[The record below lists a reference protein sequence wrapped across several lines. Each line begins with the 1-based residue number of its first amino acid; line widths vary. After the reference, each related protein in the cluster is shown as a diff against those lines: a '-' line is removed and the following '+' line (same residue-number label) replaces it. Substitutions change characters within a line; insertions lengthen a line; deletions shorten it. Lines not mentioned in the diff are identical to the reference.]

1 MPLEDKTEAPTP
13 RKRTEAREEGQVA
26 RSAEVNAAAILITGL
41 LLLKAIGP
49 NLGTRLRD
57 TMVHSLSSFPKG
69 DLSPVDVSTNLVRLL
84 LDVGA
89 ALLPFIVGILVVGV
103 TANVVQ
109 VGLHFS
115 PKVIQIKGVRLN
127 PLNGLMGMFSTR
139 AFVELGKS
147 SIKIAVIALVIY
159 SYLRSRESEIAAM
172 TGGTYLTTVRTIG
185 DLTYQLL
192 LRTAIVL
199 LVIAALDY
207 MYQRF
212 NNEKQLK
219 MTRQEVKDDM
229 KRSEGDPQIKGK
241 IRQRQR
247 EAAQRRMMSE
257 VPKAD
262 VVVTNPTH
270 YAVALKYE
278 AEVRSAPIVVAK
290 GLDLIA
296 QRIKAIAEENNV
308 PIVENVSLART
319 LYATVEIGDE
329 IPAALYQAVAEI
341 LAYVFRLNQRLRR

>member
-13 RKRTEAREEGQVA
+13 RRRVEAREEGQVA

-41 LLLKAIGP
+41 LLLKATGP
-49 NLGTRLRD
+49 RLGVCLQD
-57 TMVHSLSSFPKG
+57 VMVRSLSTFPKG
-69 DLSPVDVSTNLVRLL
+69 DMGSVDVSTNLVRLL
-84 LDVGA
+84 LDVGG
-89 ALLPFIVGILVVGV
+89 ALLPFIVGVMVVGV
-103 TANVVQ
+103 AANVVQ
-109 VGLHFS
+109 VGFHFS
-115 PKVIQIKGVRLN
+115 PKVLQVKWARLN
-127 PLNGLMGMFSTR
+127 PLTGLVGMFSTR

-147 SIKIAVIALVIY
+147 SAKIAVIALVIY
-159 SYLRSRESEIAAM
+159 FYLRSRAPEIAAM
-172 TGGTYLTTVRTIG
+172 TGGTYLTSVRTIG

-199 LVIAALDY
+199 LVIAGLDY

-212 NNEKQLK
+212 SNEKQLK

-229 KRSEGDPQIKGK
+229 KRSEGDPLIKGK

-270 YAVALKYE
+270 YAVALKYDLDKS
-278 AEVRSAPIVVAK
+278 SAPVMVAK

-308 PIVENVSLART
+308 PIVENVGLART
-319 LYATVEIGDE
+319 LYATTEIGDE

-341 LAYVFRLNQRLRR
+341 LAYVYRLNQRLRR